1 MKKQV
6 AVSFE
11 DSHIRVVFASQDK
24 GKTTIPRTALLKEEE
39 FDAFLE
45 ANKLPN
51 LSVVYPFRNF
61 YSDVVSVPPV
71 KKSYLKAIIE
81 AEIRK
86 RFPDLNQFSFYYSV
100 LADKSSEEKKLTEVF
115 FFAVDN
121 REIDPVLQR
130 FERHGK
136 TVKFI
141 YPDMVAVSHFIQ
153 SQDDVAGKNV
163 LGFYASEKEKVLLLI
178 KNGQLRFIRV
188 TPSTGKKIQDTDID
202 NINMTTSYC
211 RQSLRLNPEQL
222 VVLNVST
229 GAEATSGRTVIP
241 VIRIDHPVD
250 LAIPEETYRDN
261 MAPLAAI
268 LFSDRLKND
277 SLLPQKYR
285 VLYIQRFAVAYAILF
300 FLLFSL
306 IGLSY
311 LTMNLTEV
319 LSQKEKINRLR
330 KDLSG
335 TETIISA
342 YDINSTSLQMII
354 PLIQF
359 INDVRSGSDMQKTL
373 TSFDFLPMDG
383 IDIQSVQLNNKKDVL
398 QLQLSGK
405 IESKNYSDM
414 HSTLQKLLN
423 SINKGAGM
431 VILSRNMELKNGHFQ
446 IEAEAKMTQ

>member
-1 MKKQV
+1 LKTQV

-11 DSHIRVVFASQDK
+11 DSHVRVVFASQDK
-24 GKTTIPRTALLKEEE
+24 GKTTIQRTVLLREEE

-51 LSVVYPFRNF
+51 LSVVYPFRNY
-61 YSDVVSVPPV
+61 YSDTVSVPPV
-71 KKSYLKAIIE
+71 KQSYLKAIIE
-81 AEIRK
+81 SEIRK
-86 RFPDLNQFSFYYSV
+86 RIPDLNQFSFCYSV
-100 LADKSSEEKKLTEVF
+100 LVDKSSEEKRLREVF

-121 REIDPVLQR
+121 KEIDRIIQR

-141 YPDMVAVSHFIQ
+141 YPDMVAVSHFLQ
-153 SQDDVAGKNV
+153 SRDDGADKNV
-163 LGFYASEKEKVLLLI
+163 LGFYASEMDKVLLLV

-188 TPSTGKKIQDTDID
+188 TPSTGKKIQDADID
-202 NINMTTSYC
+202 NINMTASYC
-211 RQSLRLNPEQL
+211 RQSLRLNPEQV
-222 VVLNVST
+222 VVLNVSAGT
-229 GAEATSGRTVIP
+229 EGTSGHTVIP
-241 VIRIDHPVD
+241 VIGIDSPAG
-250 LAIPEETYRDN
+250 LAVSEETYRDD

-268 LFSDRLKND
+268 LFRDRLKND
-277 SLLPQKYR
+277 SLVPQRYR
-285 VLYIQRFAVAYAILF
+285 LLCIQRDAVAYAILF

-311 LTMNLTEV
+311 LTINLTEV

-330 KDLSG
+330 KDIAG
-335 TETIISA
+335 TEIIVSEH
-342 YDINSTSLQMII
+342 DRNSSGLQMIL

-359 INDVRSGSDMQKTL
+359 INDVRSGPDMQKTL
-373 TSFDFLPMDG
+373 TSLDFLPMEG
-383 IDIQSVQLNNKKDVL
+383 IDIQSVQMNNKKDVL

-431 VILSRNMELKNGHFQ
+431 VILSRNMDLKNGQFQ
-446 IEAEAKMTQ
+446 IEAEAKIH

>member
-11 DSHIRVVFASQDK
+11 DIHVRVVFASQDK
-24 GKTTIPRTALLKEEE
+24 GKTAIQRTVLLEEEE

-71 KKSYLKAIIE
+71 KKSYLKTIVE
-81 AEIRK
+81 SEIRK
-86 RFPDLNQFSFYYSV
+86 RFPDLNQFSFCYSV
-100 LADKSSEEKKLTEVF
+100 LADKSSEEKRLREVF

-121 REIDPVLQR
+121 TEIDRVIQR

-141 YPDMVAVSHFIQ
+141 YPDTVAVSHFLQ
-153 SQDDVAGKNV
+153 SRDDIADKNV
-163 LGFYASEKEKVLLLI
+163 LGFYASEMDKVLLLI

-211 RQSLRLNPEQL
+211 RQSLRLDPEQL

-229 GAEATSGRTVIP
+229 ATEVPSGRTVIP
-241 VIRIDHPVD
+241 VIRIDHPAG
-250 LAIPEETYRDN
+250 LAVPEETYRDD

-268 LFSDRLKND
+268 LFRDRLKND

-311 LTMNLTEV
+311 LTINLTEV

-335 TETIISA
+335 TETTISA
-342 YDINSTSLQMII
+342 YDKNSSGLQMII

-359 INDVRSGSDMQKTL
+359 INDVRSGPDMQKTL
-373 TSFDFLPMDG
+373 TSLDFLPMEG
-383 IDIQSVQLNNKKDVL
+383 INIQSVQMNNKKDVL

-405 IESKNYSDM
+405 IESKNYRDM
-414 HSTLQKLLN
+414 HNTLQKLLN

-431 VILSRNMELKNGHFQ
+431 VILSRNMGLKNSQFQ
-446 IEAEAKMTQ
+446 IEAEAKIP

>member
-11 DSHIRVVFASQDK
+11 DIHVRVVFASQDK
-24 GKTTIPRTALLKEEE
+24 GKTAIQRTVLLREEE

-81 AEIRK
+81 SEIRK
-86 RFPDLNQFSFYYSV
+86 RFPDLNQFSFCYSV
-100 LADKSSEEKKLTEVF
+100 LADKSSEEKKLREVF

-121 REIDPVLQR
+121 REIDRVIQR

-141 YPDMVAVSHFIQ
+141 YPDTVAVSHFIQ
-153 SQDDVAGKNV
+153 SRDDVAGKNV
-163 LGFYASEKEKVLLLI
+163 LGFYASEMDNVLLLI

-188 TPSTGKKIQDTDID
+188 TPSTGKRIQDTDID

-229 GAEATSGRTVIP
+229 ETEATSGRTVIP
-241 VIRIDHPVD
+241 VIRIDHPAG
-250 LAIPEETYRDN
+250 LAVPEETYRDD

-268 LFSDRLKND
+268 LFRDRLKNE
-277 SLLPQKYR
+277 SLLPQRYR

-330 KDLSG
+330 KDISG

-342 YDINSTSLQMII
+342 YDKNAAGLQMII

-359 INDVRSGSDMQKTL
+359 INDVRSGPDMQKKL
-373 TSFDFLPMDG
+373 TFLDFLPMDG
-383 IDIQSVQLNNKKDVL
+383 IDIQSFQLNNKKDVL
-398 QLQLSGK
+398 QFQLSGK
-405 IESKNYSDM
+405 IESENYGDM
-414 HSTLQKLLN
+414 HNTLQKLLS

-431 VILSRNMELKNGHFQ
+431 VILSRNMELKNGRFQ
-446 IEAEAKMTQ
+446 IEAEAKIP

>member
-11 DSHIRVVFASQDK
+11 DIHVRVVFASQDK
-24 GKTTIPRTALLKEEE
+24 GKTAIQRTVLLREEE

-71 KKSYLKAIIE
+71 KKSYLKAIVE
-81 AEIRK
+81 SEIRK
-86 RFPDLNQFSFYYSV
+86 RFPDLNQFSFCYSV
-100 LADKSSEEKKLTEVF
+100 LADKSPEEKKLREVF
-115 FFAVDN
+115 FLAVDN
-121 REIDPVLQR
+121 REIDQVIQR

-141 YPDMVAVSHFIQ
+141 YPDTVAVSHFIQ
-153 SQDDVAGKNV
+153 SCDDVAGKNV
-163 LGFYASEKEKVLLLI
+163 LGFYASEMDNVLLLI

-188 TPSTGKKIQDTDID
+188 TPSTGKRIQDTDID

-211 RQSLRLNPEQL
+211 WQSLRLNPEQL

-229 GAEATSGRTVIP
+229 ATEATSGRTVIP
-241 VIRIDHPVD
+241 VIPIDHPAG
-250 LAIPEETYRDN
+250 LAVPEETYRDD

-268 LFSDRLKND
+268 LFRDRLKND
-277 SLLPQKYR
+277 SLLPQRYS
-285 VLYIQRFAVAYAILF
+285 VLYNQRFAVAYAILF

-342 YDINSTSLQMII
+342 YDKNAAGLQMII

-359 INDVRSGSDMQKTL
+359 INDVRSGPDMQKKL
-373 TSFDFLPMDG
+373 TFLDFLPMDR
-383 IDIQSVQLNNKKDVL
+383 IDIQSVQMNNKKDVL

-405 IESKNYSDM
+405 IESKNYGDM
-414 HSTLQKLLN
+414 HNTLQKLLN
-423 SINKGAGM
+423 GINKGAGM
-431 VILSRNMELKNGHFQ
+431 VILSRNMELKNGRFQ
-446 IEAEAKMTQ
+446 IEAEAKIP

>member
-1 MKKQV
+1 LKKQV

-11 DSHIRVVFASQDK
+11 DSHIRVVFAYQDK
-24 GKTTIPRTALLKEEE
+24 GKTTIQRTVLLREEE

-71 KKSYLKAIIE
+71 KKSYMKAIVE
-81 AEIRK
+81 SEIRK
-86 RFPDLNQFSFYYSV
+86 RFPDLNQFSFFYSV

-121 REIDPVLQR
+121 REIDLVLQR
-130 FERHGK
+130 FERHEK

-153 SQDDVAGKNV
+153 SRDDVAGKNV
-163 LGFYASEKEKVLLLI
+163 LGFYASEMDKVLLLI

-188 TPSTGKKIQDTDID
+188 TPSTGKRIQDTDID

-229 GAEATSGRTVIP
+229 GTEATSGRTVIP
-241 VIRIDHPVD
+241 VIRIDHPAG
-250 LAIPEETYRDN
+250 LAVPEETYRDD

-277 SLLPQKYR
+277 SLLPQRYR
-285 VLYIQRFAVAYAILF
+285 VLCIQRFAVAYAILF

-330 KDLSG
+330 KDLSE
-335 TETIISA
+335 TEAITSA
-342 YDINSTSLQMII
+342 YDKNSAGLQMII

-373 TSFDFLPMDG
+373 TSLDFIPMEG

-405 IESKNYSDM
+405 IESKNYRDM

-431 VILSRNMELKNGHFQ
+431 VILSRNMELKNGQFQ
-446 IEAEAKMTQ
+446 IEAEAKIP

>member
-11 DSHIRVVFASQDK
+11 DIHVRVVFASQDK
-24 GKTTIPRTALLKEEE
+24 GKTAIQRTVLLREEE

-71 KKSYLKAIIE
+71 KKSYLKAIVE
-81 AEIRK
+81 SEIRK
-86 RFPDLNQFSFYYSV
+86 RFPDLNQFSFCYSV
-100 LADKSSEEKKLTEVF
+100 LADKSSEEKKLREVF

-121 REIDPVLQR
+121 REIDRVIQR

-141 YPDMVAVSHFIQ
+141 YPDTVAVSHFIQ
-153 SQDDVAGKNV
+153 SRDDVAGKNV
-163 LGFYASEKEKVLLLI
+163 LGFYASEMDNVLLLI

-188 TPSTGKKIQDTDID
+188 TTSTGKRIQDTDID

-229 GAEATSGRTVIP
+229 ETEATSGRTVIP
-241 VIRIDHPVD
+241 VIRIDHPAG
-250 LAIPEETYRDN
+250 LAVPEETYRDD

-268 LFSDRLKND
+268 LFRDRLKNE
-277 SLLPQKYR
+277 SLLPQRYR

-342 YDINSTSLQMII
+342 YDKNAAGLQMII

-359 INDVRSGSDMQKTL
+359 INDVRSGPDMQKKL
-373 TSFDFLPMDG
+373 TFLDFLPMDG
-383 IDIQSVQLNNKKDVL
+383 IDIQSFQLNNKKDVL

-405 IESKNYSDM
+405 IESKNYGDM
-414 HSTLQKLLN
+414 HNTLQKLLS

-431 VILSRNMELKNGHFQ
+431 VILSRNMELKNGRFQ
-446 IEAEAKMTQ
+446 IEAEAKIP

>member
-11 DSHIRVVFASQDK
+11 DSHVRVVFASQDK
-24 GKTTIPRTALLKEEE
+24 GKTAVQRTVLLREEE

-61 YSDVVSVPPV
+61 YSDVLSVPLV
-71 KKSYLKAIIE
+71 KKSYLKVIIE
-81 AEIRK
+81 SEIKK
-86 RFPDLNQFSFYYSV
+86 RFPDLNQFSFCYSV
-100 LADKSSEEKKLTEVF
+100 LADKSSEEKKLREVF
-115 FFAVDN
+115 FLAVDN
-121 REIDPVLQR
+121 RDIDRVLQR

-141 YPDMVAVSHFIQ
+141 YPDTVAVSHFIQ
-153 SQDDVAGKNV
+153 ARDDFAGKNV
-163 LGFYASEKEKVLLLI
+163 LGFYASEMDKVLLLI
-178 KNGQLRFIRV
+178 KNGQIRFIRV
-188 TPSTGKKIQDTDID
+188 TPSTGKMIRDTDID

-211 RQSLRLNPEQL
+211 RQSLRLNPDQL
-222 VVLNVST
+222 VALNVSPAT
-229 GAEATSGRTVIP
+229 EATSGHTVIP
-241 VIRIDHPVD
+241 VIGIGPPAG
-250 LAIPEETYRDN
+250 LAVPDETYRDN

-268 LFSDRLKND
+268 LFSDRLKDD
-277 SLLPQKYR
+277 SLLPHGYR
-285 VLYIQRFAVAYAILF
+285 VLYIQRYAVAYAILF

-319 LSQKEKINRLR
+319 LLQKEKINRLR
-330 KDLSG
+330 KDISG
-335 TETIISA
+335 AETIISA
-342 YDINSTSLQMII
+342 YDKNSAGLQMII

-359 INDVRSGSDMQKTL
+359 INEVRSGPDMQKTL
-373 TSFDFLPMDG
+373 TSLDFLPMEG

-405 IESKNYSDM
+405 IDSKNYRDM
-414 HSTLQKLLN
+414 HNMLQQLLN
-423 SINKGAGM
+423 RINKDAGM
-431 VILSRNMELKNGHFQ
+431 VILSRNLELKNGQFQ
-446 IEAEAKMTQ
+446 IEAEAKMTH